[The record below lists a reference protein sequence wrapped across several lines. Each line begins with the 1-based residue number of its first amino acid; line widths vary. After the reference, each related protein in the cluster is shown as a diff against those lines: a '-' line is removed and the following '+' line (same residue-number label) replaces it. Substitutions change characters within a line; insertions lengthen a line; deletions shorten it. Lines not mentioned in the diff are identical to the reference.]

1 MPTITKDLGLVV
13 GLLSQATAP
22 ANTQIL
28 WFDTVNNQ
36 LKFYNF
42 NTPVGWTAVAANNFG
57 LVSMNNA
64 DAPDYL
70 DNKIDDTTII
80 VNNNNKLQVTNP
92 LTSAMVTRISGAANI
107 TVVLSLSATSP
118 GVPCRDNITNQ
129 QAGDVCF
136 VAADTKDQ
144 QTAYFWSGLVQAP
157 YNSWIKF
164 YDADI
169 VTEYAGLKA
178 GYLLFNAVD
187 LTDAV
192 GQQAMIGAGGLSA
205 QPALVSGIA
214 TGNVAEIEST
224 LISGQQV
231 MVASDGL
238 GLVSKPALV
247 TGYAAGD
254 VPVIGTPFVP
264 DSGAYV
270 VIDSNGKLAPNTS
283 VQKAYNTLEYIPY
296 WQKVFTTIVTTSTGI
311 DRTAAGN
318 IPTTVG
324 SVKISTLGP
333 NNCDYCTVDFT
344 PGQTDSQGKPYNVP
358 VNATGVLLR
367 VNVDNGTNPVGEV
380 FRIGFCSGA
389 NNMSYTNM
397 EWKDMSQAASGTNDI
412 FDYQFTVFVPIVAE
426 NMSVRLT
433 AIGLRTPTP
442 TTVVSLSVIGY
453 YL

>member
-178 GYLLFNAVD
+178 GYLLFNDVD

-224 LISGQQV
+224 LIPGQQV
-231 MVASDGL
+231 MVAPDGL

-264 DSGAYV
+264 SSGAYV

-283 VQKAYNTLEYIPY
+283 VQKAYNTLEYITY
-296 WQKVFTTIVTTSTGI
+296 WQKVFTTIGTTNTGI
-311 DRTAAGN
+311 DHTTAGN
-318 IPTTVG
+318 IPTVG
-324 SVKISTLGP
+324 PVKISTLGP
-333 NNCDYCTVDFT
+333 NNCDYCTVDFS
-344 PGQTDSQGKPYNVP
+344 PEQTDSQEKPYNVP

-389 NNMSYTNM
+389 NNMSYTHM
-397 EWKDMSQAASGTNDI
+397 EWKDMSYAVAGTNDI

-433 AIGLRTPTP
+433 AMGLSTSTL
-442 TTVVSLSVIGY
+442 VSLSVIGY

>member
-136 VAADTKDQ
+136 VAADTNGQ

-192 GQQAMIGAGGLSA
+192 GQQAMIGAGGLYA
-205 QPALVSGIA
+205 RAALVPGIA

-231 MVASDGL
+231 MVAPDGS

-264 DSGAYV
+264 SSGAYV

-283 VQKAYNTLEYIPY
+283 VQKAYNTLEYISY
-296 WQKVFTTIVTTSTGI
+296 WQKLFTTIGTTSTGI
-311 DRTAAGN
+311 DHTAAGN
-318 IPTTVG
+318 IPTVG
-324 SVKISTLGP
+324 PVKISTLGP
-333 NNCDYCTVDFT
+333 NNCDYCMVDFS
-344 PGQTDSQGKPYNVP
+344 PGQTDSHGYSYNVP

-367 VNVDNGTNPVGEV
+367 VNVDNGTNSVGEV

-389 NNMSYTNM
+389 NNMSYTHM
-397 EWKDMSQAASGTNDI
+397 EWKDMSQAVAGTNDI
-412 FDYQFTVFVPIVAE
+412 FDYQFTVFVPIVDGST
-426 NMSVRLT
+426 SVKLT
-433 AIGLRTPTP
+433 AMGLRTSTL
-442 TTVVSLSVIGY
+442 VSLSVIGY